1 MLRLSSRKQ
10 VCLGCTLVLICA
22 GICAGNIIL
31 PPPPPTKENTTKT
44 QSRSGGHALLSWRA
58 LKTNLFCG
66 DFIEAAYP
74 SMEQSWIIN
83 ASAYVAAG
91 ISTEI
96 LLHQPVLCSA
106 YLPLPVAVWISND
119 RLSMSIACLVA
130 FSISLSGTIASNFR
144 R

>member
-1 MLRLSSRKQ
+1 M
-10 VCLGCTLVLICA
+10 LICA

-31 PPPPPTKENTTKT
+31 PPPPPPPPPTKENTTKT

-96 LLHQPVLCSA
+96 LLHQRVLSSA

-119 RLSMSIACLVA
+119 RLNMSIACLVA